1 MWLRREEP
9 KQNQQQPNAVPT
21 SPSVAQPATNAAQA
35 VSPAAP
41 VAPVASAPAV
51 PPREA
56 SVVQSPVVR
65 APERAA
71 SVISKG
77 ISVNGEIIGS
87 EDLQVDGELRGTVR
101 MTGAR
106 VTITPDGRTSA
117 NIEAREVV
125 IRGNLSGNIRATDR
139 LVIGQSGV
147 WQGEAVAPRLMIEE
161 GAIIHGK
168 MEVAQPKEARR
179 GANGAT
185 ATPSSGPATEEA
197 MAASG
202 AGSTN

>member
-1 MWLRREEP
+1 MWRKREEP
-9 KQNQQQPNAVPT
+9 KQSQPQSHAAPT
-21 SPSVAQPATNAAQA
+21 SPSVVPTATNVAQP
-35 VSPAAP
+35 VSPVTP
-41 VAPVASAPAV
+41 IAPAASV
-51 PPREA
+51 PATPAREA
-56 SVVQSPVVR
+56 SVGQAPVVR

-77 ISVNGEIIGS
+77 ICVNGEIVGS
-87 EDLQVDGELRGTVR
+87 EDLQVDGELRGTVK

-117 NIEAREVV
+117 SIEAREVV

-139 LVIGQSGV
+139 VVIGQSGV

-185 ATPSSGPATEEA
+185 ATPSANTASEEA

-202 AGSTN
+202 AGSAN

>member
-1 MWLRREEP
+1 MWRRREEP
-9 KQNQQQPNAVPT
+9 KQNQQQPNSAPA
-21 SPSVAQPATNAAQA
+21 SPSVAPPATNSAQPT
-35 VSPAAP
+35 SP
-41 VAPVASAPAV
+41 VAPVAPAASV
-51 PPREA
+51 PAGPPREV
-56 SVVQSPVVR
+56 SVAQAPVVR

-77 ISVNGEIIGS
+77 ISVKGEIVGS
-87 EDLQVDGELRGTVR
+87 EDLQVDGELRGTVK

-117 NIEAREVV
+117 SIEAREVV

-139 LVIGQSGV
+139 VVIGQSGV

-185 ATPSSGPATEEA
+185 ATSPSGAASEEV

>member
-1 MWLRREEP
+1 MWRRREEP
-9 KQNQQQPNAVPT
+9 KQNQQQANAVPA
-21 SPSVAQPATNAAQA
+21 SPSVAPPATNVSQPVTQA
-35 VSPAAP
+35 PA
-41 VAPVASAPAV
+41 VAPVSSAPAA

-56 SVVQSPVVR
+56 FVAPPPVVR

-77 ISVNGEIIGS
+77 ISVNGEIVGS
-87 EDLQVDGELRGTVR
+87 EDLQVDGEVRGTVR

-117 NIEAREVV
+117 SIEAREVV

-139 LVIGQSGV
+139 VVIGQSGV

-185 ATPSSGPATEEA
+185 AVAPSSSANEEA

>member
-1 MWLRREEP
+1 MWRRREEP
-9 KQNQQQPNAVPT
+9 KQNQQQPSAVPT
-21 SPSVAQPATNAAQA
+21 SPSVAPPATNVAQA
-35 VSPAAP
+35 VSQPAP
-41 VAPVASAPAV
+41 VATTASAPSAS
-51 PPREA
+51 PRDA
-56 SVVQSPVVR
+56 SVAPAPVVR

-87 EDLQVDGELRGTVR
+87 EDLQVDGELRGTVK

-117 NIEAREVV
+117 SIEAREVV

-139 LVIGQSGV
+139 VVIGQSGV

-161 GAIIHGK
+161 GAVIHGK

-179 GANGAT
+179 GANGASAT
-185 ATPSSGPATEEA
+185 APSGPANEEA

>member
-1 MWLRREEP
+1 MWRRREEP

-21 SPSVAQPATNAAQA
+21 SPSVAQPATNAAQM
-35 VSPAAP
+35 VSQAAP
-41 VAPVASAPAV
+41 VAPVSSAPAV
-51 PPREA
+51 PLREA
-56 SVVQSPVVR
+56 SVAQSPVVR
-65 APERAA
+65 APERAS

-87 EDLQVDGELRGTVR
+87 EDLQVDGELRGTVK

-117 NIEAREVV
+117 SIEAREVV

-139 LVIGQSGV
+139 VVIGQSGV

-168 MEVAQPKEARR
+168 MEVAQAKEARR

-185 ATPSSGPATEEA
+185 ATAPSGAANEEA